1 MLLGQNFSVQLLT
14 IERTSDMIPEFSLE
28 YIDGTPYLVPYG
40 QAVSCGAKAV
50 KLNSTGA
57 VMWQK
62 LCDAVNSCADD
73 ICFNPMSGNL
83 RNAWLDLL
91 YNYFEADNT
100 SNKSIIADDADTFI
114 RTLDI
119 NHVFNAFMFN
129 NTVNIDSIT
138 KNFSIAGL
146 SMSYNGPSR
155 MYPDEFDSF
164 MIKDNSKCSI
174 NISVAGSLS
183 RNYPLEELVIETRDV
198 CIFKKAD
205 GYFILFN
212 IFSVIKECE
221 LFDDG
226 RVNLFYNVP
235 SLKDSGKCIHGV
247 LNDIDYQTGTY
258 EVFHAIRFAYLF
270 FNQKRG
276 IYALHSASIL
286 YRDRLWLISAPSGTG
301 KSTHADIWNR
311 VYGTPVINGDL
322 NCIDIS
328 GTQLIVKGTPW
339 CGTSGIYDSNTY
351 KLGGIILISQGK
363 DNVITPADK
372 MDNVIL
378 SVANRFISPSWTKE
392 MLKSN
397 ITAARAICDKA
408 LVFSYSCSM
417 SDNAAVIC
425 REYIDNYIDNTD

>member
-1 MLLGQNFSVQLLT
+1 
-14 IERTSDMIPEFSLE
+14 MIPEFSLE

-62 LCDAVNSCADD
+62 LCDAVNSCAGD
-73 ICFNPMSGNL
+73 ICFNPISDNL

-164 MIKDNSKCSI
+164 MIKDISKCSI

-198 CIFKKAD
+198 
-205 GYFILFN
+205 
-212 IFSVIKECE
+212 
-221 LFDDG
+221 
-226 RVNLFYNVP
+226 
-235 SLKDSGKCIHGV
+235 
-247 LNDIDYQTGTY
+247 
-258 EVFHAIRFAYLF
+258 
-270 FNQKRG
+270 
-276 IYALHSASIL
+276 
-286 YRDRLWLISAPSGTG
+286 
-301 KSTHADIWNR
+301 
-311 VYGTPVINGDL
+311 
-322 NCIDIS
+322 
-328 GTQLIVKGTPW
+328 
-339 CGTSGIYDSNTY
+339 
-351 KLGGIILISQGK
+351 
-363 DNVITPADK
+363 
-372 MDNVIL
+372 
-378 SVANRFISPSWTKE
+378 
-392 MLKSN
+392 
-397 ITAARAICDKA
+397 
-408 LVFSYSCSM
+408 
-417 SDNAAVIC
+417 
-425 REYIDNYIDNTD
+425 